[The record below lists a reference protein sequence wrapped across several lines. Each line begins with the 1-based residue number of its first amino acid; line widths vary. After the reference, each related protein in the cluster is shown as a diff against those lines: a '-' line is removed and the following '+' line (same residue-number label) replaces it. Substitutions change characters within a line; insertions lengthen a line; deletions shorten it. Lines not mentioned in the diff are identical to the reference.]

1 MCIMKQSDQILSR
14 RFLCSLVLR
23 IKRQGSVPLFCFSSF
38 SVIRRLSLNKDWKEK
53 KIVKVLWSEAR
64 GGRFFKQKDFKKKLF
79 FFFLCS
85 VSSALTDGRSL
96 ISRETILKKMFLML
110 HFFLNVVVFI
120 LVKMHGICYC
130 TKIEEVNM

>member
-79 FFFLCS
+79 FVFLCS

>member
-1 MCIMKQSDQILSR
+1 MK
-14 RFLCSLVLR
+14 
-23 IKRQGSVPLFCFSSF
+23 
-38 SVIRRLSLNKDWKEK
+38 KE
-53 KIVKVLWSEAR
+53 A
-64 GGRFFKQKDFKKKLF
+64 F
-79 FFFLCS
+79 FFFLLRQLC
-85 VSSALTDGRSL
+85 ADGRTDGRSL